1 MQSKATVRYN
11 LTSVR
16 MTTLKKSTNNKSW
29 RGYRE
34 KGTLPHC
41 SWECK
46 FEQPQWKIVWRFLK
60 ILKIKLTYDTPIPL
74 LGIYLDKT
82 IILKD
87 TCTPIFIETLFTIVK
102 TWKQSKCPSING

>member
-1 MQSKATVRYN
+1 
-11 LTSVR
+11 
-16 MTTLKKSTNNKSW
+16 MTALKKPTNNKSW

-46 FEQPQWKIVWRFLK
+46 LEQPQWKIVWRFPKKLK
-60 ILKIKLTYDTPIPL
+60 IELTYDLPTPL

-87 TCTPIFIETLFTIVK
+87 TYTPIFIETVFTIVK
-102 TWKQSKCPSING
+102 TWKQSKCSSMNG